1 MRREMIEPA
10 AEIPIKKQ
18 CEILSISRGY
28 FYYHPVEISE
38 RDLKTMEKMD
48 ELYTENP
55 TMGTRRLSQAL
66 RKRYQIKAG
75 RAKVRRLME
84 IMGIAAIYPKKNLSV
99 ANTAHKKYPY
109 LLRNMEITRPNQV
122 WSTDITYIRL
132 KRGFVY
138 LTAIVDWYS
147 RYVLSWRIST
157 TLERRFCIEA
167 LNEAMAKYGKPE
179 IFNTDQGSQFTSE
192 EFTGILK
199 AADIKISMDGR
210 GRALDNVFI
219 ERLWRTVK
227 QEEVYLKSY
236 CDVQECK
243 ESLNDFFNRYNNR
256 REHQSLDYNYPS
268 EIYFGE
274 LVLEKKAA

>member
-1 MRREMIEPA
+1 MIEPA